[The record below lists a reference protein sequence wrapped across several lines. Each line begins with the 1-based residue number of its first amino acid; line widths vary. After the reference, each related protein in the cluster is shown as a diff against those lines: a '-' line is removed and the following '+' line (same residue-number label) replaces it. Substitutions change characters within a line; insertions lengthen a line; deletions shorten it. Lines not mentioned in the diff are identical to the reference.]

1 MLIAVAGGVIALIVA
16 GGVLLALAL
25 IAFAVWAHQYTNVGP
40 NEVLIISGRRGR
52 KGDAGYRIVR
62 GGGTYVR
69 PFREKVQRLSLELM
83 QFDVRSAETYT
94 MHGVQVQVD
103 GVCMVKIDSTD
114 EGIARAAEQF
124 LSRGRED
131 IVRTAM
137 QAVEGHLRGAIGA
150 LSIEDIYR
158 ERQRLVAAV
167 RTLAGP
173 DLERMGLSIVS
184 LTVRNVSDK
193 QGYLEALGRPRTAQV
208 KRDAIRGEAEAER
221 EAKAARYEA
230 DLAIESSRRDFETQR
245 ARFKSEG
252 LRASAEADLSYE
264 LQQAIT
270 RQQVRG
276 EELKVEIVERQKSIE
291 LMQAEVERRKR
302 ELEAEIVEPALAR
315 AREITAVAEA
325 HREQLASDGA
335 GEADALRLKG
345 LAEAEA
351 MAAKAQS
358 WGDYNEAAMA
368 DRVLEILPQLAA
380 AVSAP
385 LAQTD
390 KIVMI
395 GGNGSS
401 PGASRI
407 TKDVTQI
414 VAELPEVLEALTGM
428 RLEEL
433 MKRVPGMKD
442 SGNGGGEAGGPDA
455 VDGDAEE
462 LR

>member
-1 MLIAVAGGVIALIVA
+1 MELALIIGGSVIA
-16 GGVLLALAL
+16 ALAL
-25 IAFAVWAHQYTNVGP
+25 IAFAVWAHQYTKVGP

-52 KGDAGYRIVR
+52 RKDAHPGYRIVR

-83 QFDVRSAETYT
+83 QFDVRTAETYT
-94 MHGVQVQVD
+94 MHGVPVQVD
-103 GVCMVKIDSTD
+103 GVCMVKIDGAD
-114 EGIARAAEQF
+114 VGIERAAEQF
-124 LSRGRED
+124 LSRSRED

-137 QAVEGHLRGAIGA
+137 QAVEGHMRAAVGA

-167 RTLAGP
+167 RELAGP
-173 DLERMGLSIVS
+173 DLERMGLTIVS
-184 LTVRNVSDK
+184 LTVRNVADK

-230 DLAIESSRRDFETQR
+230 DLAIESSRRDYETRR
-245 ARFKSEG
+245 ASFKAEG

-264 LQQAIT
+264 LQRAIT
-270 RQQVRG
+270 RQQVRA
-276 EELKVEIVERQKSIE
+276 EELKVDIVERQKAIE

-302 ELEAEIVEPALAR
+302 ELEAEIVEPALAK
-315 AREITAVAEA
+315 AREIAAVSDAQ
-325 HREQLASDGA
+325 REQQAALGA

-351 MAAKAQS
+351 MAAKARS
-358 WGDYNEAAMA
+358 WGDYNEAAIT
-368 DRVLEILPQLAA
+368 DRVLEILPELAA

-395 GGNGSS
+395 GGGGNGSGG
-401 PGASRI
+401 PGAHRI

-414 VAELPEVLEALTGM
+414 MAELPDVLEALTGM
-428 RLEEL
+428 KLEDIA
-433 MKRVPGMKD
+433 KRVPGVK
-442 SGNGGGEAGGPDA
+442 NGDA

>member
-1 MLIAVAGGVIALIVA
+1 ML
-16 GGVLLALAL
+16 VLEIGLPVLAAILV
-25 IAFAVWAHQYTNVGP
+25 IAFAVWAHQYTKVGP
-40 NEVLIISGRRGR
+40 NEVLIISGRK
-52 KGDAGYRIVR
+52 KGDHGYRIVR

-94 MHGVQVQVD
+94 MHGVPVQVD
-103 GVCMVKIDSTD
+103 GVCMVKINSSDA
-114 EGIARAAEQF
+114 GIERAAEQF

-137 QAVEGHLRGAIGA
+137 QAVEGHMRGAIGA

-158 ERQRLVAAV
+158 ERQRLVGAV
-167 RTLAGP
+167 RALAGP
-173 DLERMGLSIVS
+173 DLQSMGLDIVS
-184 LTVRNVSDK
+184 LTIRNVSDK

-230 DLAIESSRRDFETQR
+230 DLAIEASRRDYETER
-245 ARFKSEG
+245 ARFKAEG
-252 LRASAEADLSYE
+252 RKAAAEADLSYE
-264 LQQAIT
+264 LQRAIT
-270 RQQVRG
+270 RQQVRA
-276 EELKVEIVERQKSIE
+276 EELKVEIIERQKAIE

-315 AREITAVAEA
+315 AREITAEAEA
-325 HREQLASDGA
+325 NREQLAATGA

-351 MAAKAQS
+351 MAAKAHS
-358 WGDYNEAAMA
+358 WADYNEAAIT
-368 DRVLEILPQLAA
+368 DRVLGILPELAA

-385 LAQTD
+385 LAKTD

-395 GGNGSS
+395 GGNGSGA
-401 PGASRI
+401 GASRI
-407 TKDVTQI
+407 TKDVTQ
-414 VAELPEVLEALTGM
+414 VMAELPEVLEALTGM
-428 RLEEL
+428 KLGDIA
-433 MKRVPGMKD
+433 KRVPHVK
-442 SGNGGGEAGGPDA
+442 NGEPKGD

-462 LR
+462 IG

>member
-1 MLIAVAGGVIALIVA
+1 M
-16 GGVLLALAL
+16 ALAL
-25 IAFAVWAHQYTNVGP
+25 IIGGSVLAALLIIAFAVWARQYTKVGP
-40 NEVLIISGRRGR
+40 NEVLIISGRRR
-52 KGDAGYRIVR
+52 KGRGYRIVR

-69 PFREKVQRLSLELM
+69 PFRERVQRLSLELM
-83 QFDVRSAETYT
+83 QFDVRTAETYT
-94 MHGVQVQVD
+94 LHGVAVQVD
-103 GVCMVKIDSTD
+103 GVCMVKIEGTD
-114 EGIARAAEQF
+114 EGIERAAEQF

-137 QAVEGHLRGAIGA
+137 QAVEGHMRSAVGS

-158 ERQRLVAAV
+158 ERQKLVAKV
-167 RTLAGP
+167 RELAEP
-173 DLERMGLSIVS
+173 DLHRMGLMIIS
-184 LTVRNVSDK
+184 LTIRNIADK
-193 QGYLEALGRPRTAQV
+193 QGYLEALGRPRTAEV

-221 EAKAARYEA
+221 EAKAARYAA
-230 DLAIESSRRDFETQR
+230 DLAIENSRREYEIQR
-245 ARFKSEG
+245 AGFKAEG
-252 LRASAEADLSYE
+252 QRAAAEADLSYE

-276 EELKVEIVERQKSIE
+276 EELKVEIVERQKTIE

-302 ELEAEIVEPALAR
+302 ELEAEIIEPALAR
-315 AREITAVAEA
+315 AREIQAVSEA
-325 HREQLASDGA
+325 QREEAAALGA

-358 WGDYNEAAMA
+358 WGDYNEAAIT
-368 DRVLEILPQLAA
+368 DRVLEILPELAA

-407 TKDVTQI
+407 TKDVTQV
-414 VAELPEVLEALTGM
+414 VAELPAVLEALTG
-428 RLEEL
+428 LKLDEL
-433 MKRVPGMKD
+433 AKRVPGV
-442 SGNGGGEAGGPDA
+442 GNGGGDAGGDDKP
-455 VDGDAEE
+455 VDGSAEE
-462 LR
+462 VK

>member
-1 MLIAVAGGVIALIVA
+1 MVVALAGGFVALIIA

-52 KGDAGYRIVR
+52 RKGPGYRIVR

-94 MHGVQVQVD
+94 MHGVPVQVD
-103 GVCMVKIDSTD
+103 GVCMVKISSSD
-114 EGIARAAEQF
+114 EGIARASEQF

-137 QAVEGHLRGAIGA
+137 QAVEGHMRAAIGA

-173 DLERMGLSIVS
+173 DLERMGLETVS
-184 LTVRNVSDK
+184 LTIRNVADK

-221 EAKAARYEA
+221 EAKAARYAA
-230 DLAIESSRRDFETQR
+230 DLAIEDSRRAYETER
-245 ARFKSEG
+245 ARYKAEG

-264 LQQAIT
+264 LQRAIT
-270 RQQVRG
+270 RQQVRA
-276 EELKVEIVERQKSIE
+276 EELKVEIVERQKAIE

-302 ELEAEIVEPALAR
+302 ELEAEVIEPALAR
-315 AREITAVAEA
+315 AREITAVADA
-325 HREQLASDGA
+325 HREEAAAMGA

-351 MAAKAQS
+351 MAAKARS
-358 WGDYNEAAMA
+358 WGDYNEAAIT
-368 DRVLEILPQLAA
+368 DRVLEVLPALAS

-414 VAELPEVLEALTGM
+414 VAELPEVLEALTGLN
-428 RLEEL
+428 LEEL
-433 MKRVPGMKD
+433 AKRVPGVKG
-442 SGNGGGEAGGPDA
+442 SGDA

-462 LR
+462 VR